1 MTPKLPRVT
10 AREVLAVLKKRGFAE
25 VRQSGS
31 HVILKNGEGVR
42 VTLPVHAGKII
53 HPAILRAILR
63 DANVSTEEF
72 SSLL

>member
-10 AREVLAVLKKRGFAE
+10 ARQVLQALKKRGFAE

-31 HVILKNGEGVR
+31 HVILKNAEGVR

-53 HPAILRAILR
+53 HPAILSAILR
-63 DANVSTEEF
+63 DARLSFEEF